1 MADLFDVTFKP
12 VDGSLSAEA
21 LLESA
26 RAYAGEY
33 DPAKLSLIKEFGGS
47 EVYARVTSV
56 KCRGA
61 TALLRDIYTAQDRP
75 WGFAPSPK
83 PVVPDSVVK
92 VIDQGAD
99 DSVNAASIRSF
110 LSKVSGAAET
120 WDTTKATILQSRHRI
135 PEERL
140 RADQVLVLQVPNP
153 EPLRPV
159 EPNMSV
165 ARQMH
170 ADADYGRLWLILY
183 EQIVR
188 SGRVM
193 QGAAYP
199 SLVNGRHVMTPSPI
213 PRWDVPKLHMAQHLT
228 FLSAGREK
236 RLYAV
241 PPFTKVEPLVF
252 SDVPYQVENHA
263 TLTCHRSGV
272 SGYFMNEI
280 PQSDGSSQFELSDS
294 HLGIKAIR
302 RSEGA
307 AVEIGPTWYEKGKM
321 AQ

>member
-1 MADLFDVTFKP
+1 MTLA
-12 VDGSLSAEA
+12 A
-21 LLESA
+21 L
-26 RAYAGEY
+26 
-33 DPAKLSLIKEFGGS
+33 
-47 EVYARVTSV
+47 T
-56 KCRGA
+56 
-61 TALLRDIYTAQDRP
+61 RP
-75 WGFAPSPK
+75 WEAMSYGFLDASAKRELRRKMLKAIAVPGCQMPYASREVPMARGWGTGGLQVTLTLLK
-83 PVVPDSVVK
+83 PTSVVK

-110 LSKVSGAAET
+110 LSKVSGARET
-120 WDTTKATILQSRHRI
+120 WDTLEATILQSRHRI

-241 PPFTKVEPLVF
+241 PPFTRVEPLVF
-252 SDVPYQVENHA
+252 SDVPYRVEDHGN
-263 TLTCHRSGV
+263 LRCRRSNVKGF
-272 SGYFMNEI
+272 FMNET
-280 PQSDGSSQFELSDS
+280 PQDDGGSQFEVSDS
-294 HLGIKAIR
+294 HLGMKAIR
-302 RSEGA
+302 KGEGDA
-307 AVEIGPTWYEKGKM
+307 ARIGPTWYVNGKVP
-321 AQ
+321 